1 MSAVLVE
8 LSMWIVNW
16 RVVQAIMA
24 LWEAEEALQT
34 VLLGAFNMNTM
45 KMKKYVPEYF
55 EMEKQRVLS
64 KLNEID
70 RAEFQVVPF
79 AEGAF
84 RAFFAAGYYAI
95 DAYGA

>member
-45 KMKKYVPEYF
+45 KMKNYVPEYF

-70 RAEFQVVPF
+70 RAEFQIVPF